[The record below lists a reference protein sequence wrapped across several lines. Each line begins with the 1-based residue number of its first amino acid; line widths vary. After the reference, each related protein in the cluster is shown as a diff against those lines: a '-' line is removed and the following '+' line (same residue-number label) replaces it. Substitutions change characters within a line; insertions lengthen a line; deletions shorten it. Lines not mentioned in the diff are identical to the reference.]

1 MTVEAELQDIYLAR
15 QPILNRQQR
24 LVAYELLFRS
34 GDASVAT
41 SIDDNRRATATV
53 IQNAFNGMGIEAVLG
68 HAHGY
73 INVTADFLFSDFVE
87 MLPAKQ
93 VVLEILGTVEPTKEL
108 IARVNAFRRMGY
120 TFALDDYDG
129 DSVRAGPLLDTVD
142 VVKVDLRAID
152 PSRLEQIAFD
162 LRRRRLQA
170 LAEKV
175 ETSEDFERTSKLGF
189 DLFQGYHF
197 ARPQI
202 LTAKQQKNTGKALL
216 LRLLSLIMSD
226 VDTAALEAEVK
237 RHPAL
242 SYKLLRMVN
251 SAAAGLREPV
261 NSLNRAIV
269 LLGRRQL
276 QIWMQL
282 LLYTAGDNDKVD
294 DNPLLQMAATRGKLM
309 ETIAKV
315 DPASTREDRDAAF
328 MTGILSLIDVL
339 LELPQEE
346 VLSELLVSDDIK
358 KALSSRTGPLG
369 YLLRLAE
376 QLEED
381 NHAEVKDLI
390 EDVPGMSLESLLGM
404 QLDAF
409 FWANKIEG

>member
-1 MTVEAELQDIYLAR
+1 
-15 QPILNRQQR
+15 
-24 LVAYELLFRS
+24 
-34 GDASVAT
+34 
-41 SIDDNRRATATV
+41 
-53 IQNAFNGMGIEAVLG
+53 
-68 HAHGY
+68 
-73 INVTADFLFSDFVE
+73 
-87 MLPAKQ
+87 
-93 VVLEILGTVEPTKEL
+93 
-108 IARVNAFRRMGY
+108 
-120 TFALDDYDG
+120 
-129 DSVRAGPLLDTVD
+129 
-142 VVKVDLRAID
+142 
-152 PSRLEQIAFD
+152 
-162 LRRRRLQA
+162 
-170 LAEKV
+170 
-175 ETSEDFERTSKLGF
+175 
-189 DLFQGYHF
+189 
-197 ARPQI
+197 
-202 LTAKQQKNTGKALL
+202 
-216 LRLLSLIMSD
+216 
-226 VDTAALEAEVK
+226 
-237 RHPAL
+237 
-242 SYKLLRMVN
+242 MVN